1 MKKISVV
8 IPVYCNEK
16 NIPITYKALICEIN
30 KFRDE
35 YDYEIIFVD
44 DGSEDHSLDELI
56 KVYGQNLD
64 HVRIIKLS
72 RNFGQVAAIQA
83 GFEFVTGDAVVVI
96 SADLQDPPEL
106 VHKFIYEWSSNGHE
120 IVLAVRSNRED
131 DFLVKT
137 LSRVFYSLMKKY
149 ALKSIPKGG
158 FDYFLISKKVLNII
172 LRIDEKN
179 SFLQGQI
186 LWTGFQPKLI
196 LYTRR
201 KREIGKSKWTLW
213 KKVKYFIDGFMT
225 YTYFPIRFISASGII
240 ISLLGFAYAALIF
253 ILKLTVGMPIKG
265 WAPIMIV
272 ILVLSGIQM
281 LMLGIIGEYL
291 WRNYDETRKR
301 PIFVV
306 EKVIEKENTTSKQ

>member
-1 MKKISVV
+1 MKKISIV
-8 IPVYCNEK
+8 IPVYFNEK
-16 NIPITYKALICEIN
+16 NIPITYSALINEID
-30 KFRDE
+30 KLRDE

-44 DGSEDHSLDELI
+44 DGSEDQSFDELV
-56 KVYGQNLD
+56 KVYEQNSE

-72 RNFGQVAAIQA
+72 RNFGQIAAIQA
-83 GFEFVTGDAVVVI
+83 GFELASGDAVVVI

-106 VHKFIYEWSSNGHE
+106 IHKFIYEWSSNGYE
-120 IVLAVRSNRED
+120 IVLAVRNNRED
-131 DFLVKT
+131 GFLVKT
-137 LSRVFYSLMKKY
+137 FSKVFYSLMKKY
-149 ALKSIPKGG
+149 ALQSIPKGG
-158 FDYFLISKKVLNII
+158 FDYFLISKKVLGII
-172 LRIDEKN
+172 QRTNEKN

-196 LYTRR
+196 PYTRR
-201 KREIGKSKWTLW
+201 KRTIGESKWTLW

-225 YTYFPIRFISASGII
+225 YTYFPIRFISVSGII

-253 ILKLTVGMPIKG
+253 ILKLTANIPIKG

-272 ILVLSGIQM
+272 VLVLSGIQM

-291 WRNYDETRKR
+291 WRTYDETRKR

>member
-1 MKKISVV
+1 MKKVSVV

-16 NIPITYKALICEIN
+16 NIPITYNALIYEIN
-30 KFRDE
+30 KFIDE

-44 DGSEDHSLDELI
+44 DGSEDHSFDELV
-56 KVYGQNLD
+56 KVHEQNSE

-83 GFEFVTGDAVVVI
+83 GFEFVSGDAVVVI

-106 VHKFIYEWSSNGHE
+106 IHKFIYEWSSNGYE

-131 DFLVKT
+131 GFLVQTFSK
-137 LSRVFYSLMKKY
+137 VFYSLMKKY
-149 ALKSIPKGG
+149 ALQSIPKGG
-158 FDYFLISKKVLNII
+158 FDYFLISKKVLGVL
-172 LRIDEKN
+172 LRTNEKN

-196 LYTRR
+196 PYTRR

-253 ILKLTVGMPIKG
+253 ILKLTANIPIKG
-265 WAPIMIV
+265 WAPIMII
-272 ILVLSGIQM
+272 ILVLSGFQM